1 MKGNQLIIAVVVLVL
16 FLGSIVLF
24 NNRTDTPS
32 AMVAADTGLGAKE
45 EMKSEIMTQGNV
57 KGNPDAAVTIVEYS
71 DFECPFCARFYREAY
86 KDIIK
91 EYVEPGLVKIEF
103 RQFPLRQIHGNAQK
117 AAEASLCASEQDRFW
132 GMHDMLFE
140 KGVAGGVATYKKY
153 ASELGLDTDM
163 FNECLDS
170 GSMADEVER
179 QLQQG
184 VISGVRGTPGFE
196 IEGELVSGAQ
206 PFAAFKSVIDAMLG
220 N

>member
-196 IEGELVSGAQ
+196 IECELVSGAQ